1 MLSFNGSAKCP
12 IIAIC
17 MWRNNV
23 IYSPGSHK
31 NVNRGTQS
39 KISGLNTSCAGAIND
54 EYAEYQT
61 YASYNPSSWRQLLC
75 HGFKI
80 ACLRLDK
87 VLTSGN
93 ELVKTGA
100 LSDNWNPGE
109 NCNSDNQM
117 FHLFAFDGEFITTS
131 PNFRWKD
138 CRLFKSCFQKCLKY
152 I

>member
-1 MLSFNGSAKCP
+1 MTYDNVKTVTKMLSFNGSAKCP

-39 KISGLNTSCAGAIND
+39 KISGLNKIHLVLVLSLSMMNMQNTKHMQATIHPLGDSCCV
-54 EYAEYQT
+54 T
-61 YASYNPSSWRQLLC
+61 V
-75 HGFKI
+75 
-80 ACLRLDK
+80 LRLHVCALIRCWHRVMNWSK
-87 VLTSGN
+87 L
-93 ELVKTGA
+93 GA

-117 FHLFAFDGEFITTS
+117 FHLFAFDGEFN
-131 PNFRWKD
+131 NFN
-138 CRLFKSCFQKCLKY
+138 L
-152 I
+152 

>member
-39 KISGLNTSCAGAIND
+39 KISGLNTSCAGAITIND

-61 YASYNPSSWRQLLC
+61 YASYNPSSWRQLLR
-75 HGFKI
+75 HSFQI
-80 ACLRLDK
+80 ACLPSDK

-93 ELVKTGA
+93 ELVKTGG
-100 LSDNWNPGE
+100 L
-109 NCNSDNQM
+109 
-117 FHLFAFDGEFITTS
+117 I
-131 PNFRWKD
+131 R
-138 CRLFKSCFQKCLKY
+138 
-152 I
+152 